1 MSINLEQY
9 KINFY
14 NANPDI
20 ACKIKEIYEM
30 TDRLLLILDCDAVDN
45 FVCCHYN
52 GEIIWHFQNPEVK
65 PVKSFDPKQRVLTT
79 ENGAFFNIDLTGRII
94 TAANKTTLMRKN
106 VLSSTF
112 RKKSGSIRDFA
123 AA

>member
-14 NANPDI
+14 NANPEI
-20 ACKIKEIYEM
+20 ACKVREIYDM
-30 TDRLLLILDCDAVDN
+30 TDRVLIILDVDAVDN

-52 GEIIWHFQNPEVK
+52 GEIIWSFENPNKK
-65 PVKSFDPKQRVLTT
+65 PARSFNPKYRILTT
-79 ENGAFFNIDLTGRII
+79 EDGTAYNIDLTGRII
-94 TAANKTTLMRKN
+94 DAARKGTLMRKN

-112 RKKSGSIRDFA
+112 RKKSGSITVTA
-123 AA
+123 

>member
-1 MSINLEQY
+1 MNILITGGMGLIGSNLAKKLLEINYPFSQIYIADNLWRGKIENIFKNNKPIISLENQ
-9 KINFY
+9 
-14 NANPDI
+14 
-20 ACKIKEIYEM
+20 
-30 TDRLLLILDCDAVDN
+30 
-45 FVCCHYN
+45 
-52 GEIIWHFQNPEVK
+52 
-65 PVKSFDPKQRVLTT
+65 
-79 ENGAFFNIDLTGRII
+79 FFNIDLTGRII